1 MGIKLPVF
9 PFADTDCYCF
19 PAGKAPLH
27 IYASVSGIAKGDIWA
42 PGSPEP
48 PNGSYR
54 LTKGAAC
61 FWSGQFGFW
70 SIAYGSELAGA
81 SFGIS
86 HTVFPEEDAF
96 LGATASCQGGFSNM
110 IDSPVDKFWYGGS
123 AQVTWK
129 PPSPSPSLANIMN
142 EVISENFEGWKAEV
156 TPFSETEF
164 VARMANRNG
173 KSCVHVKYN
182 PYL

>member
-1 MGIKLPVF
+1 MPKAPGN
-9 PFADTDCYCF
+9 CYCF
-19 PAGKAPLH
+19 ASGQTPLY
-27 IYASVSGIAKGDIWA
+27 IYATVSGMAKGNFWF
-42 PGSPEP
+42 PGLPVP

-54 LTKGAAC
+54 LTWGDGC
-61 FWSGQFGFW
+61 SWSGVFGDW
-70 SIAYGSELAGA
+70 GVGYSSAPLGA
-81 SFGIS
+81 FFGIS
-86 HTVFPEEDAF
+86 RLAPPLEDSF
-96 LGATASCQGGFSNM
+96 MGYTASCQGGFTNLQDNPAAM
-110 IDSPVDKFWYGGS
+110 FWYGGS

-156 TPFSETEF
+156 TPFSEEVF